1 MLVASARWVE
11 YHYPRVAQKRQD
23 DADGS
28 VVTKQKTDKKLARPR
43 LYKVI
48 LLNDDFTTMEFV
60 VALLIQVFHHTE
72 TTAQGIMLHIHRTG
86 SGVAGI
92 YTKEIA
98 ETKVAQVMEL
108 AEEAEYPLQ
117 CTMEPE
123 ED

>member
-1 MLVASARWVE
+1 VAKKRKEEGGVAVE
-11 YHYPRVAQKRQD
+11 
-23 DADGS
+23 
-28 VVTKQKTDKKLARPR
+28 TKTDKKLQKPR
-43 LYKVI
+43 LYKVL

-60 VALLIQVFHHTE
+60 VALLIHVFHHGE
-72 TTAQGIMLHIHRTG
+72 SNAQAIMLAIHRTG

-108 AEEAEYPLQ
+108 AEKAEFPLQ

-123 ED
+123 GDDN